1 MIHPTERSSLRLHHI
16 VALYIGSVLGCGVLI
31 LPGLSAEIAGP
42 GSLLSWIFIIVLA
55 FPMALT
61 MGLLS
66 ARFPNDGGVS
76 YFVTLAFNEQ
86 VGALV
91 GWFFLVSGIIG
102 VPILGLTGAGYIAAA
117 YGLSEFWR
125 IIIAVSIILAGLFL
139 NYIGMRI
146 SSQVQ
151 IAVVLGTICILV
163 GAFIGSYRTVEL
175 SHFTPFIPN
184 GWMSIG
190 YAATLL
196 FWSYIGWEAVT
207 HIAEE
212 IEDPKRDVVRGTII
226 ASIIIGS
233 LYLLTAYVVVG
244 THMYGPGISDVS
256 LVHLIEGSF
265 GQYGMILT
273 GLTGLFVCLAPSIS
287 YIGAASRLGY
297 SLAVTG
303 YAPSFLARLSERYY
317 THIGGLIFL
326 AGCFS
331 FIFIIYSTGLLSL
344 AFLIQLP
351 NSTFILTYIG
361 GCAAGMVLL
370 KDNRYAVFLSA
381 LSLILTSCILL
392 FVSWAIF
399 FPIGIILIWGIFL
412 IRNRKRMGDPK
423 RTM

>member
-16 VALYIGSVLGCGVLI
+16 VALYVGSVLGCGVLI

-102 VPILGLTGAGYIAAA
+102 VPILALTGAGYIVAA

-146 SSQVQ
+146 SSQIQ

-212 IEDPKRDVVRGTII
+212 FEDPKRDVVRGTII

-256 LVHLIEGSF
+256 LVYLIEGSF

-381 LSLILTSCILL
+381 LSLILTLCILL

>member
-16 VALYIGSVLGCGVLI
+16 VALYVGSVLGCGVLI

-212 IEDPKRDVVRGTII
+212 FEDPKRDVVRGTII

-256 LVHLIEGSF
+256 LVYLIEGSF

-287 YIGAASRLGY
+287 YIGAASRIGY

>member
-1 MIHPTERSSLRLHHI
+1 MIKPTERSSLRLHHI
-16 VALYIGSVLGCGVLI
+16 VALYVGSVLGCGVLI

-61 MGLLS
+61 MGFLS

-86 VGALV
+86 LGALI

-102 VPILGLTGAGYIAAA
+102 VPILALTGAGYIAAA
-117 YGLSEFWR
+117 YGLSEAVR
-125 IIIAVSIILAGLFL
+125 ILIAISIILGGLFL
-139 NYIGMRI
+139 NYIGMRV

-151 IAVVLGTICILV
+151 IIVVLGTICILL
-163 GAFIGSYRTVEL
+163 GACIGSYRIVDP
-175 SHFTPFIPN
+175 SHFTPLIPH

-212 IEDPKRDVVRGTII
+212 FEDPKRDVVRGTII

-256 LVHLIEGSF
+256 LVYLIEKSF
-265 GQYGMILT
+265 GQSGMILT
-273 GLTGLFVCLAPSIS
+273 GMAGLFVCLAPSIS
-287 YIGAASRLGY
+287 YIGAASRLSY

-303 YAPSFLARLSERYY
+303 YAPSFLARLSKRYY

-331 FIFIIYSTGLLSL
+331 VIFILYSTGLISL

-370 KDNRYAVFLSA
+370 KDSRCA
-381 LSLILTSCILL
+381 LFMSGISLILTSCILL
-392 FVSWAIF
+392 FISWAIL

-412 IRNRKRMGDPK
+412 MRRRKKMGNLLK
-423 RTM
+423 SM

>member
-16 VALYIGSVLGCGVLI
+16 VALYVGSVLGCGVLI

-102 VPILGLTGAGYIAAA
+102 VPILALTGAGYIAAA

-125 IIIAVSIILAGLFL
+125 IVIAVSIILAGLFL

-175 SHFTPFIPN
+175 SHFTPFILN

-399 FPIGIILIWGIFL
+399 FPLGIILIWGIFL
-412 IRNRKRMGDPK
+412 IRNRKRMGDLK
-423 RTM
+423 RSL

>member
-16 VALYIGSVLGCGVLI
+16 VALYVGSVLGCGVLI

-102 VPILGLTGAGYIAAA
+102 VPILALTGAGYIAAA

-125 IIIAVSIILAGLFL
+125 IVIAVSIILAGLFL

-212 IEDPKRDVVRGTII
+212 FEDPKRDVVRGTII

-287 YIGAASRLGY
+287 YISAASRLGY

-331 FIFIIYSTGLLSL
+331 FIFIVYSTGLLSL

-399 FPIGIILIWGIFL
+399 FPLGIILIWGIFL
-412 IRNRKRMGDPK
+412 IRNRKRMGDLK
-423 RTM
+423 RSL

>member
-1 MIHPTERSSLRLHHI
+1 
-16 VALYIGSVLGCGVLI
+16 
-31 LPGLSAEIAGP
+31 
-42 GSLLSWIFIIVLA
+42 
-55 FPMALT
+55 
-61 MGLLS
+61 
-66 ARFPNDGGVS
+66 
-76 YFVTLAFNEQ
+76 
-86 VGALV
+86 
-91 GWFFLVSGIIG
+91 
-102 VPILGLTGAGYIAAA
+102 
-117 YGLSEFWR
+117 
-125 IIIAVSIILAGLFL
+125 
-139 NYIGMRI
+139 MRI

-212 IEDPKRDVVRGTII
+212 FEDPKRDVVRGTII

-287 YIGAASRLGY
+287 YISAASRLGY

-331 FIFIIYSTGLLSL
+331 FIFIVYSTGLLSL

-399 FPIGIILIWGIFL
+399 FPLGIILIWGIFL
-412 IRNRKRMGDPK
+412 IRNRKRMGDLK
-423 RTM
+423 RSL

>member
-1 MIHPTERSSLRLHHI
+1 
-16 VALYIGSVLGCGVLI
+16 
-31 LPGLSAEIAGP
+31 
-42 GSLLSWIFIIVLA
+42 
-55 FPMALT
+55 
-61 MGLLS
+61 
-66 ARFPNDGGVS
+66 
-76 YFVTLAFNEQ
+76 
-86 VGALV
+86 
-91 GWFFLVSGIIG
+91 
-102 VPILGLTGAGYIAAA
+102 
-117 YGLSEFWR
+117 
-125 IIIAVSIILAGLFL
+125 
-139 NYIGMRI
+139 
-146 SSQVQ
+146 
-151 IAVVLGTICILV
+151 
-163 GAFIGSYRTVEL
+163 
-175 SHFTPFIPN
+175 
-184 GWMSIG
+184 MSIG

-212 IEDPKRDVVRGTII
+212 FEDPKRDVVRGTII

-256 LVHLIEGSF
+256 LVYLIEGSF